1 MANNSASYVD
11 NASMQAKLRANQ
23 QKINKTAIIPA
34 TNINDAANTARLAAR
49 DKKLID
55 DAKAATQITT
65 KSSAATKGVEDPK
78 DYIWNLPPHDWSLP
92 VIPETMDPFDGTL
105 RTNSNRNRTPRFHQ
119 YRRGRLWFWC
129 GVEDINAVADD
140 GTVTTF
146 GAVAD
151 AKNKKTGEALANTA
165 LNNYGFQFLWNP
177 TTISSSVMR
186 NMEITPS
193 HADRLKSVAGAFPG
207 QETVSFNIVLD
218 RVNDFACLK
227 GAVAQRGDL
236 TNASL
241 SRYYNTG
248 YPGSTKISIGQK
260 ITDLQKRGT
269 MADLEYLFKAI
280 NGGSSSEGEWST
292 LLNKK
297 TANIGFLMPTLL
309 GLVLG
314 PDVTESLSYVGW
326 LTGITMQHEMFTQDM
341 IPLRTTV
348 SLNMECF
355 AGSGIVS
362 S

>member
-11 NASMQAKLRANQ
+11 TTSIEGINRASKLGV
-23 QKINKTAIIPA
+23 NKTKGTVNTTSLAGIE
-34 TNINDAANTARLAAR
+34 AASGVDYIVASAPVNPV
-49 DKKLID
+49 
-55 DAKAATQITT
+55 TT
-65 KSSAATKGVEDPK
+65 KSSAATKGTPDPK

-92 VIPETMDPFDGTL
+92 VLPETMNPFNGTL
-105 RTNSNRNRTPRFHQ
+105 ESNSSSNRTPSFHQ
-119 YRRGRLWFWC
+119 YRRGRMWFWC
-129 GVEDINAVADD
+129 GVEDINAIADD

-151 AKNKKTGEALANTA
+151 AKNKKTGEALANTS

-218 RVNDFACLK
+218 RVNDFACIK
-227 GAVAQRGDL
+227 GAPTGAG
-236 TNASL
+236 L

-248 YPGSTKISIGQK
+248 YPGSTKISIDQK

>member
-1 MANNSASYVD
+1 MPNNSASYVD
-11 NASMQAKLRANQ
+11 TTTLQGIERASKLGVNKTSVIPPGFSTDSQNWQRVLAQ
-23 QKINKTAIIPA
+23 EKQLAATTAAALKTKFDARLKINA
-34 TNINDAANTARLAAR
+34 
-49 DKKLID
+49 
-55 DAKAATQITT
+55 
-65 KSSAATKGVEDPK
+65 DPK
-78 DYIWNLPPHDWSLP
+78 DFIWNLPPHDWSLP
-92 VIPETMDPFDGTL
+92 VIPATMNTGTL
-105 RTNSNRNRTPRFHQ
+105 NVNQSNRTPSFHQ

-129 GVEDINAVADD
+129 GVEDINAIADD
-140 GTVTTF
+140 GTVTTA
-146 GAVAD
+146 GAIAD
-151 AKNKKTGEALANTA
+151 TANKKTGDAKSNTT

-218 RVNDFACLK
+218 RVNDFACIK
-227 GAVAQRGDL
+227 GE
-236 TNASL
+236 TNVSGL
-241 SRYYNTG
+241 QDYYSTG
-248 YPGSTKISIGQK
+248 YPGSTEISIPQK

-280 NGGSSSEGEWST
+280 NGGSSDQGAWSN
-292 LLNKK
+292 LLGKK

-362 S
+362 G

>member
-1 MANNSASYVD
+1 MTNNSASYVD

-55 DAKAATQITT
+55 DAKAATPVTT
-65 KSSAATKGVEDPK
+65 KSSSATKGVEDPK

-92 VIPETMDPFDGTL
+92 VLPETMNPFNGTL
-105 RTNSNRNRTPRFHQ
+105 DSNSSNNRTPSFHQ

-151 AKNKKTGEALANTA
+151 AKNKKTGEALANTS

-218 RVNDFACLK
+218 RVNDFACIK
-227 GAVAQRGDL
+227 GESTGAG
-236 TNASL
+236 L

-248 YPGSTKISIGQK
+248 YPGSTKISIDQK

-326 LTGITMQHEMFTQDM
+326 LTGITMQHEMFTQSM
-341 IPLRTTV
+341 IPIRTTV